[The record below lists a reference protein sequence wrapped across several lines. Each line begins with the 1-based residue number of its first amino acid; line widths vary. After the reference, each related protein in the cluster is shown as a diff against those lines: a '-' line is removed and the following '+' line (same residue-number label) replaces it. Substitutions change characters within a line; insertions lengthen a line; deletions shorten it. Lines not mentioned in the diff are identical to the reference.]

1 MESDYR
7 VCVGRLSHVNDLLF
21 ELCVV
26 CVLLCVWSLQ
36 WMWAL
41 IYQSDVMYLVTQL
54 CAQMLVNEIFNRHFV
69 V

>member
-1 MESDYR
+1 MQADYC

-26 CVLLCVWSLQ
+26 RVLLCVWSLQ

-41 IYQSDVMYLVTQL
+41 IYQSDFMHPVTQL
-54 CAQMLVNEIFNRHFV
+54 YA
-69 V
+69 